1 MFMACYFY
9 VKIFDL
15 MSNRIC
21 EYFIDQVEH
30 NNCIYR
36 VLYKLRIF
44 QLIKIISLSIG
55 LHKAPWPQ
63 KGEFLEKKFQSVYT
77 ALKTSHKVTCN

>member
-9 VKIFDL
+9 VNIFDL

-30 NNCIYR
+30 NNCTYIEFYINYAFSN
-36 VLYKLRIF
+36 LSKLF
-44 QLIKIISLSIG
+44 LSVFDSTKRLG
-55 LHKAPWPQ
+55 HK
-63 KGEFLEKKFQSVYT
+63 KKNF
-77 ALKTSHKVTCN
+77 